1 VILET
6 LQPPEL
12 QPVLKLE
19 VEGEKQSE
27 AATSPLNPGKPHHH
41 PCIPVPSFAVS
52 YLLPNDHTTTQF
64 LLPGAQLE
72 SCAQKLCH
80 SANCGHP
87 QVDDIVV
94 VINNGQIECFLLL
107 LLLLLL
113 PPLLNLKT
121 LLCPMPGLNLQLFK
135 KKAILGFLRAPS

>member
-1 VILET
+1 MILET

-27 AATSPLNPGKPHHH
+27 AATTPLNPGKPHHH

-64 LLPGAQLE
+64 LLPGAPLKT
-72 SCAQKLCH
+72 CAQKLCH
-80 SANCGHP
+80 SANCDHP

-94 VINNGQIECFLLL
+94 VINNGQCF
-107 LLLLLL
+107 LLLL

>member
-27 AATSPLNPGKPHHH
+27 AATTPLNPGKPHHH

-64 LLPGAQLE
+64 LLPFLE
-72 SCAQKLCH
+72 LNSNLVHKSCVIVQIVATPKLM
-80 SANCGHP
+80 
-87 QVDDIVV
+87 I
-94 VINNGQIECFLLL
+94 LLL
-107 LLLLLL
+107 SSTTA
-113 PPLLNLKT
+113 NVDVYYYYYYYH
-121 LLCPMPGLNLQLFK
+121 
-135 KKAILGFLRAPS
+135 PS